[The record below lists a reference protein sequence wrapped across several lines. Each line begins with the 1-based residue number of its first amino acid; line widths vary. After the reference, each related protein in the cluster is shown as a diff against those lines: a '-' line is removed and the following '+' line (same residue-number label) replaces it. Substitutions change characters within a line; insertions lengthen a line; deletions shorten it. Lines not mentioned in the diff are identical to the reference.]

1 MNLNFK
7 IMFAMVAMMLKV
19 NKNDIAIITVKH
31 FDYICVIHNISNF
44 EAINLLKNSVPE
56 DRGYI

>member
-1 MNLNFK
+1 
-7 IMFAMVAMMLKV
+7 MFAMVVMMLKV